1 MRFSRKVVIKLR
13 NCSTCS
19 KRGYCIPDECED
31 LGIKNEPD
39 DVATSTS
46 SN

>member
-1 MRFSRKVVIKLR
+1 MQFSRKVVIKLR
-13 NCSTCS
+13 NCSTCP
-19 KRGYCIPDECED
+19 KRDYCIPDECED